1 MTGPLTKDDIKGI
14 IPPLVSTFAAD
25 ETLDL
30 DAFRRELEYVQE
42 RGAVL
47 VAVGGSTGDG
57 EVLSVAELAELCR
70 VATEESSLGVIAGVI
85 STSTRDAI
93 VRARAAHDAGA
104 SALMVTPPIYHQ
116 TSPENLHAFYSDIAD
131 AVPLPIMIYN
141 ILTHAPV
148 APETIARLAEID
160 AVIAI
165 KESSGGTIPSLEQL
179 LLTVKDQLAVIWAI
193 DSLLF
198 EGFALGADGSIS
210 AINTMYPTESIELF
224 EAVQQGDLARA
235 RALHMRLA
243 PLMRLTDVPVDWPSR
258 VKLVLRLQGRDV
270 GCPRR
275 PYASLPASVEEAI
288 AQAVRG
294 VRPLEESRR

>member
-1 MTGPLTKDDIKGI
+1 MSRPLTKDDLRGV

-25 ETLDL
+25 ETLDIE
-30 DAFRRELEYVQE
+30 AFRRELEYVEE
-42 RGAVL
+42 RGALV

-57 EVLSVAELAELCR
+57 EVLDVAELAELCG
-70 VATEESSLGVIAGVI
+70 VAAQESSLGVIGGVI
-85 STSTRDAI
+85 STNTRDAI

-116 TSPENLHAFYSDIAD
+116 TSPDNLRAFYSDIAE

-148 APETIARLAEID
+148 APETIAELAEIE
-160 AVIAI
+160 AVVAI

-179 LLTVKDQLAVIWAI
+179 LLTVKDQLSVIWAI

-210 AINTMYPTESIELF
+210 AINTMYPSESIALF
-224 EAVQQGDLARA
+224 DAIQQGDLARA
-235 RALHMRLA
+235 RDLHMRLA

-270 GCPRR
+270 GHPRR
-275 PYASLPASVEEAI
+275 PYASLPARVEHAI
-288 AQAVRG
+288 AEAVRAVG
-294 VRPLEESRR
+294 TPQPA

>member
-1 MTGPLTKDDIKGI
+1 MTRPLTKDDLKGV

-25 ETLDL
+25 ESLDIE
-30 DAFRRELEYVQE
+30 AFRRELEYIQE

-47 VAVGGSTGDG
+47 AAVGGSTGDG
-57 EVLSVAELAELCR
+57 EVLSVAELADLCE
-70 VATEESSLGVIAGVI
+70 VAAQESSLGVIAGVI
-85 STSTRDAI
+85 STNTRDAI

-116 TSPENLHAFYSDIAD
+116 TSPENLRAFYSDIAE

-148 APETIARLAEID
+148 APETIAELAEID
-160 AVIAI
+160 AVVAI

-179 LLTVKDQLAVIWAI
+179 LLTVKDQVSVIWAI

-210 AINTMYPTESIELF
+210 AINTMYPGESIALF

-235 RALHMRLA
+235 RDLHMRLV

-270 GCPRR
+270 GHPRR
-275 PYASLPASVEEAI
+275 PYTSLPGRVEHAI
-288 AQAVRG
+288 AEAVRAVG
-294 VRPLEESRR
+294 TPQPA